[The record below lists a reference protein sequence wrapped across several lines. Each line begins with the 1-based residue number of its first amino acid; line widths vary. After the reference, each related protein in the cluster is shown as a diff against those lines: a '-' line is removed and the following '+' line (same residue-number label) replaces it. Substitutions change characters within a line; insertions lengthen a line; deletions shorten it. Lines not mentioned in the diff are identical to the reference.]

1 MWPKCSINNTF
12 PYKMSILSKSNYGF
26 KEGFNP
32 PTPEAIYIAPQ
43 PYTLSSEGIHVRALT
58 TLKWKN
64 Q

>member
-1 MWPKCSINNTF
+1 MGLKTVLTLHP
-12 PYKMSILSKSNYGF
+12 
-26 KEGFNP
+26 
-32 PTPEAIYIAPQ
+32 PEAIYIAPQ